1 MRKYLLEPRL
11 ATVSL
16 LSILHSNNIALIR
29 GFLVR
34 SYAELFLLHFH
45 ALCFAFCLGKPS
57 LSFFSSHSHSLLKTT
72 HNYHTGQ
79 FRNFFFPTDKSLPQ
93 SPLPPLRAR
102 GSISTPTLFLYL
114 QSVVFRSLMLPP
126 HCAMISFLQVCLATK
141 SYMEG
146 LLLKLK
152 LQYFGLLM

>member
-93 SPLPPLRAR
+93 SPLPP
-102 GSISTPTLFLYL
+102 
-114 QSVVFRSLMLPP
+114 

>member
-72 HNYHTGQ
+72 HNCHTGQ

-114 QSVVFRSLMLPP
+114 QSVVLHSLMLPP

-141 SYMEG
+141 SFMEG

-152 LQYFGLLM
+152 LQYFGQLM

>member
-11 ATVSL
+11 ATVPL
-16 LSILHSNNIALIR
+16 LPILHSNNIALIR

-57 LSFFSSHSHSLLKTT
+57 LSFFFHPLLKTT

-79 FRNFFFPTDKSLPQ
+79 FRIFFFLTGKSLPQ

-102 GSISTPTLFLYL
+102 GSISIPTLFLCP
-114 QSVVFRSLMLPP
+114 QSVVLCSLMLPP
-126 HCAMISFLQVCLATK
+126 HCAMISFVQVCLATK
-141 SYMEG
+141 SFMEG

-152 LQYFGLLM
+152 LQYFGHLM